1 MLVQCPKCKTT
12 YKVSDEL
19 VKGAS
24 QSFRCSR
31 CKHTFELQAEPESA
45 SEVINAREGE
55 SGENRELAFRFEPA
69 TRSEPESSRET
80 SRPTSNSSTD
90 PKPASHN
97 ETVREY
103 EKSDGD
109 RKDDRPF
116 TMAASGTMVKDVG
129 PATPPVEERSYHIA
143 PPARESSD
151 NVLVIEPHRD
161 QPASIMPYLTLLGL
175 LVIFFAFVLAFHQT
189 HPAASEEWVRR
200 IPFLGPLVVRNDH
213 LKNAVLLKSIETTY
227 RSLQGSREVVVLT
240 GVAVNQNPVMIRNV
254 QLAGRLFDHDG
265 KEIERQTMWIGNAI
279 SSQII
284 RGMTA
289 QDITDLQRL
298 KPLKTFEIPPGDSVP
313 FAIVFLRTGKQV
325 KDAGCEVVAAEGDG

>member
-1 MLVQCPKCKTT
+1 
-12 YKVSDEL
+12 
-19 VKGAS
+19 
-24 QSFRCSR
+24 
-31 CKHTFELQAEPESA
+31 
-45 SEVINAREGE
+45 
-55 SGENRELAFRFEPA
+55 
-69 TRSEPESSRET
+69 
-80 SRPTSNSSTD
+80 
-90 PKPASHN
+90 
-97 ETVREY
+97 
-103 EKSDGD
+103 
-109 RKDDRPF
+109 
-116 TMAASGTMVKDVG
+116 MAASGTMVKDVG